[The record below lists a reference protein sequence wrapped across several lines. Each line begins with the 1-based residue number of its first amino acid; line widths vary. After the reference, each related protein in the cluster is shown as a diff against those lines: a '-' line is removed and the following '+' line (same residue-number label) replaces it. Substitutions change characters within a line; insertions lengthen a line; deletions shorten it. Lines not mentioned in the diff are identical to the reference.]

1 VTPELKSATD
11 KVLAVQYTRL
21 PPDIQKLLLS
31 PPIKSLA
38 VQPAGSGFAL
48 VAPAAAQ
55 TTATATL
62 MPKLGIKSWRDDGS
76 LNVIYDGV
84 PLALVLD
91 KILAR
96 PTYAQRV
103 LAKAWLL
110 NGLPLQVHLSLYL
123 DFTDISEVRYLAC
136 PRETRIIS
144 QCLRG
149 ASAAGVSS
157 QVPYLQAAV
166 KMLVNQLPPC
176 SHVIDLACL
185 PDGNLRVMEINPGL
199 TPREVKAL
207 QIGG

>member
-1 VTPELKSATD
+1 MTPELKSATD

-31 PPIKSLA
+31 PPLKSLD

-48 VAPAAAQ
+48 VDPGAAQDVAPAS
-55 TTATATL
+55 L
-62 MPKLGIKSWRDDGS
+62 IPKLGIKSWRDDGS

-96 PTYAQRV
+96 PTDAQRV

-110 NGLPLQVHLSLYL
+110 NGLALQVHLSLYH
-123 DFTDISEVRYLAC
+123 DFTDISEVRYLAS
-136 PRETRIIS
+136 PRDIRVVS

-149 ASAAGVSS
+149 ATATA
-157 QVPYLQAAV
+157 VPSLGPRLQAAV
-166 KMLVNQLPPC
+166 KMLVALLPPR

-185 PDGNLRVMEINPGL
+185 PDGNLRVVEINPGL
-199 TPREVKAL
+199 TPQEVNAL
-207 QIGG
+207 QVVG